1 MQFSLIDDLSTLTT
15 IPTTNLNQLTK
26 KANYCICNCIEES
39 SLNNDNL
46 TDIDIGIGRL
56 SIYVENNNILYR
68 FTPAKSLEDNIKKT
82 VIEKHNVMTNIVENA
97 LTNKIINTYKDYI

>member
-39 SLNNDNL
+39 SLNNDNI
-46 TDIDIGIGRL
+46 TDIDIGIGKL

-68 FTPAKSLEDNIKKT
+68 FTPTKSLEDNIKKT
-82 VIEKHNVMTNIVENA
+82 VIEKHNSMTCAVESA
-97 LTNKIINTYKDYI
+97 LVNKIMCTYKDYI